1 MLCRD
6 TDAADLLSTTNS
18 LFQLKN
24 MIIRNKKEVR
34 RNRSHANALGPNVSW
49 ASGGYGSFHRLAWLR
64 FALDVL
70 PLSQK

>member
-24 MIIRNKKEVR
+24 MIIRNKKE
-34 RNRSHANALGPNVSW
+34 
-49 ASGGYGSFHRLAWLR
+49 GGT
-64 FALDVL
+64 VL
-70 PLSQK
+70 MGIH